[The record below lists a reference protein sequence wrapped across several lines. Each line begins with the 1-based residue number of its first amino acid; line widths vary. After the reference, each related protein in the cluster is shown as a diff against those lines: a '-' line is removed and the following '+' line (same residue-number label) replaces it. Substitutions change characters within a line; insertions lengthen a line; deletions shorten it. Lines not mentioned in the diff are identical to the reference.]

1 MISSRKV
8 FILDGKIAIMTKMY
22 KDKDT
27 DELLD
32 MKELQ
37 GKRNKQDKQDV
48 HDNQDMIYGII
59 IFQILI

>member
-22 KDKDT
+22 KAKDT

-37 GKRNKQDKQDV
+37 DEQDK
-48 HDNQDMIYGII
+48 
-59 IFQILI
+59 

>member
-1 MISSRKV
+1 
-8 FILDGKIAIMTKMY
+8 MTKMY